1 MFGIFSIRMSVHDI
15 HTCATVNDEETFH
28 MVVLRNSEAFT
39 SESGIIDELIIKGK
53 TYDQ

>member
-1 MFGIFSIRMSVHDI
+1 MTSIHVHDPL
-15 HTCATVNDEETFH
+15 TTVNDEETFH